1 MTIAELLA
9 EISTSQERIWAIL
22 QYWSSVSFG
31 LIIAMHM
38 IQTQLKWVLVSALLL
53 IYSAFSAFCV
63 YYVMQANALAFY
75 LNQQAYILI
84 DELQTQG
91 NDFSLVRDGLEAS
104 WSSGFVGASSFF
116 LAGVGLFFLTNA
128 YAIYRQLVI
137 REEAS

>member
-1 MTIAELLA
+1 
-9 EISTSQERIWAIL
+9 
-22 QYWSSVSFG
+22 
-31 LIIAMHM
+31 
-38 IQTQLKWVLVSALLL
+38 
-53 IYSAFSAFCV
+53 
-63 YYVMQANALAFY
+63 MQANALAFY